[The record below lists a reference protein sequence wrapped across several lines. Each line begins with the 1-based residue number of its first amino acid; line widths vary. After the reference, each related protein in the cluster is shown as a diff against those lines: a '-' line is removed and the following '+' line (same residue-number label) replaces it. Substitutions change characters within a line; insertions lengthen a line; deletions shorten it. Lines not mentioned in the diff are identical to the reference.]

1 MQSTHV
7 NKKIAKS
14 AGKWSME
21 LSVGSQKRRESLS
34 GKYKEE
40 MLEARYTY
48 FSILL
53 GVSPVNDQVD
63 ITPKVLND
71 TKIYHNPF
79 TMDEL

>member
-21 LSVGSQKRRESLS
+21 LSVGSQKRRE
-34 GKYKEE
+34 KYKEE
-40 MLEARYTY
+40 MLETRYTY

-53 GVSPVNDQVD
+53 GVSPVNGQVD

-79 TMDEL
+79 TIDEL